1 MDGSMNPPRR
11 SRYDATPRERCQFT
25 GEGTV
30 MLARH
35 QRDAMALTGVRLREP
50 VSSASLCAL
59 SLQLKPNT

>member
-1 MDGSMNPPRR
+1 
-11 SRYDATPRERCQFT
+11 
-25 GEGTV
+25 